1 MVRWITFV
9 LAATLGLLLDLGS
22 KEAAWRSKALDAHGS
37 RIEVVA
43 GWFDFVRSEN
53 QGAAWGLL
61 WGAHTFFL
69 LVSVVA
75 FLAITYFV
83 HTSPRS
89 SWKGPLVFG
98 LVLAGVAGNFFDR
111 AMYGH
116 VRDFLDWHT
125 PEAGAAHDFVEKVF
139 GKTHW
144 PTFNVADIFICI
156 GAAALVIIFWKDEK
170 ARKLAEAEA
179 AAAAAKAAPSPPP
192 AAPEAPKVE
201 GAQA

>member
-1 MVRWITFV
+1 MVRWISFIG
-9 LAATLGLLLDLGS
+9 AASTGLILDLAT
-22 KEAAWRSKALDAHGS
+22 KEAVWRNAALERAGS
-37 RIEVVA
+37 RHEVIS
-43 GWFDFVRSEN
+43 GWFDLMRSVN

-61 WGAHTFFL
+61 WGQHTFFL

-83 HTSPRS
+83 HTSPKNA
-89 SWKGPLVFG
+89 WKGPLVLG

-125 PEAGAAHDFVEKVF
+125 PDSGFLHDFLEKHA

-156 GAAALVIIFWKDEK
+156 GAGALVVLFWKDDK
-170 ARKLAEAEA
+170 AKKA
-179 AAAAAKAAPSPPP
+179 AAAPP
-192 AAPEAPKVE
+192 APPAPGVPGIE
-201 GAQA
+201 GAKV

>member
-1 MVRWITFV
+1 MRWIAFIV
-9 LAATLGLLLDLGS
+9 AAGLGLLLDLGT
-22 KEAAWRSKALDAHGS
+22 KEAAWLSKSLEKPGS
-37 RIEVVA
+37 KVTVVE
-43 GWFDFVRSEN
+43 GWFDLVRSEN

-69 LVSVVA
+69 MVSVVA

-83 HTSPRS
+83 HTSPRKA
-89 SWKGPLVFG
+89 WKGPVVLG
-98 LVLAGVAGNFFDR
+98 LVLAGVGGNFFDR

-125 PEAGAAHDFVEKVF
+125 PDVGSAHDFFEKVF

-156 GAAALVIIFWKDEK
+156 GAAALVVIFWNDEK
-170 ARKLAEAEA
+170 ARKA
-179 AAAAAKAAPSPPP
+179 ATPAPAAPAPP
-192 AAPEAPKVE
+192 AAPQPPAE
-201 GAQA
+201 GAKA

>member
-1 MVRWITFV
+1 MRWISYIV
-9 LAATLGLLLDLGS
+9 AASLGLLLDLGT
-22 KEAAWRSKALDAHGS
+22 KEAAWRSAALDKPGS
-37 RIEVVA
+37 RIVVVD
-43 GWFDFVRSEN
+43 GWFDLVRSEN

-69 LVSVVA
+69 IVSIVA

-83 HTSPRS
+83 HTSARKA
-89 SWKGPLVFG
+89 WKGPVVLG
-98 LVLAGVAGNFFDR
+98 LVLAGVGGNFFDR

-125 PEAGAAHDFVEKVF
+125 PDVGSAHDLFEKVF

-156 GAAALVIIFWKDEK
+156 GAAALVILFWNDDK
-170 ARKLAEAEA
+170 AKKA
-179 AAAAAKAAPSPPP
+179 AAAAPLAAPP
-192 AAPEAPKVE
+192 AAPQAPPVE
-201 GAQA
+201 GAKA